1 MENKLKG
8 LIANCTIIPSLASI
22 KSDGT
27 IELIDEFA
35 LNKKKNYEAYN
46 DFMKKLYA
54 YENCDISYGKECKE
68 PHCKFAVLH
77 FENNKTICFT
87 CGRKDK

>member
-22 KSDGT
+22 NNDGT
-27 IELIDEFA
+27 IELIDEFS
-35 LNKKKNYEAYN
+35 LYKKKNYEAYDN
-46 DFMKKLYA
+46 FMKKFCA
-54 YENCDISYGKECKE
+54 YENCDISYNEECKE
-68 PHCKFAVLH
+68 PHCKYAILH
-77 FENNKTICFT
+77 FENNKTVYFA